1 MPKVTIELPI
11 RAPVDEVWEILLDVG
26 DYSEAM
32 DHVRSVEVLEEVDER
47 IRRVAW
53 SVLLKGSILEWVEE
67 ERIDRENRSIVFEQ
81 LSGDLEFFDG
91 HWSLQAIG
99 ERETTALFE
108 VEFEIGIPP
117 LAEMLNPVAQR
128 ALHESSIEVLRGI
141 ERKSA
146 VG

>member
-11 RAPVDEVWEILLDVG
+11 RAPIDEVWEILLDVAG
-26 DYSEAM
+26 YSGVM
-32 DHVRSVEVLEEVDER
+32 NHVRSVEILEEVDG
-47 IRRVAW
+47 RRQVAW

-67 ERIDRENRSIVFEQ
+67 ERIDPENYSIVFEQ

-91 HWSLQAIG
+91 RWFLQAVG
-99 ERETTALFE
+99 ERETTAFFE
-108 VEFEIGIPP
+108 VVFEIGIPP

-128 ALHESSIEVLRGI
+128 ALHESSVEILRGI
-141 ERKSA
+141 EQRSA